1 MEAPDV
7 FDLGQDGRLR
17 FHTRLLDETTME
29 QAKMAAR
36 CCPMQAVVMRGDLD
50 G

>member
-1 MEAPDV
+1 M
-7 FDLGQDGRLR
+7 FDLGLDGRLR
-17 FHTRLLDETTME
+17 FRKRLLNDEIME

-36 CCPMQAVVMRGDLD
+36 CCPMQAVVIRGDLD

>member
-1 MEAPDV
+1 V